1 MRWRIETCFEEG
13 KQYLG
18 MGDYEVRS
26 WRGWHHHRTLGLL
39 AHFFLGASAAAI
51 EKKVT
56 GLTVPQGH
64 LLLVAV
70 LPRREFDT
78 VWALEVLQYRQERNY
93 AAYLSHRKRHQLRLH
108 LLE

>member
-1 MRWRIETCFEEG
+1 M
-13 KQYLG
+13 
-18 MGDYEVRS
+18 
-26 WRGWHHHRTLGLL
+26 
-39 AHFFLGASAAAI
+39 
-51 EKKVT
+51 T
-56 GLTVPQGH
+56 GLTVPQVH

-78 VWALEVLQYRQERNY
+78 DWALEVLQYRQERNY